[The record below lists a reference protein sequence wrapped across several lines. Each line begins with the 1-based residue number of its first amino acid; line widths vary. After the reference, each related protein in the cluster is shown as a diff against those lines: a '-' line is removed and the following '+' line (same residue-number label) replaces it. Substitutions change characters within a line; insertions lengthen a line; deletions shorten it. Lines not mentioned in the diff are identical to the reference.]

1 MQGQPVVG
9 FSQWLPHYNF
19 LEPLT
24 NPPLRV
30 YDIRQEIN
38 LKGGKSEKLL
48 LGNRQL
54 GHHTALLWLSM

>member
-9 FSQWLPHYNF
+9 FSKWLPHHNF

-24 NPPLRV
+24 NPPWHV
-30 YDIRQEIN
+30 YDIRQEMN

-54 GHHTALLWLSM
+54 GRDTALL